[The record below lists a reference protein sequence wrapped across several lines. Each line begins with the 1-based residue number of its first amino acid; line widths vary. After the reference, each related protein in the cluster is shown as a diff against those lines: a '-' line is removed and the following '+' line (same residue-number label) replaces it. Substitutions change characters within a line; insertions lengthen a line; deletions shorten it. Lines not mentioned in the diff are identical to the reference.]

1 MNDPYTEFIDPLE
14 NYDPKQY
21 EDSLERALAEE
32 TVSRIQHRPHGS
44 VGPDLCAM
52 DAVKQLAQQ
61 HVACL
66 LVEEDGDLI
75 GVFTDREVLNATADD
90 IDLNK
95 KTVRE
100 LMTKNPVFVYTSDPA
115 AAALSVMA
123 VNGFRHAP
131 ILDVDEKVV
140 GIVSPQRI
148 TAFLSKHFSE

>member
-1 MNDPYTEFIDPLE
+1 MNDPNSEFIDPLA

-21 EDSLERALAEE
+21 EDSLEKALAEE
-32 TVSRIQHRPHGS
+32 TVARIQHRPHGS
-44 VGPDLCAM
+44 VGPDVCAM
-52 DAVKQLAQQ
+52 DAVKQLAEQ

-66 LVEEDGDLI
+66 LVEEDGELV

-90 IDLNK
+90 INLSE

-100 LMTKNPVFVYTSDPA
+100 IMTKNPVFVYASDPA

-123 VNGFRHAP
+123 VSGYRHAP
-131 ILDVDEKVV
+131 ILELDGKVV

-148 TAFLSKHFSE
+148 TAFLSKHFSG